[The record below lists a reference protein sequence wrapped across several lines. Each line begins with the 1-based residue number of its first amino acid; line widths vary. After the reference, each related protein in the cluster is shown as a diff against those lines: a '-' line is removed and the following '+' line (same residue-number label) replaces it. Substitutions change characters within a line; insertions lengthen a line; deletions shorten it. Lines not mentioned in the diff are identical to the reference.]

1 MVLEQTAEKGKMHL
15 ADICA
20 ECLMLILQL
29 RSAKE
34 FGDPQFLRDKIL
46 QLLDNIEREARMHDY
61 TMEDIQQVK
70 FALVAFL
77 DESIIASEWSQKDNW
92 LSTPLQLQLYNR
104 FDAGEEFYNR
114 LDAMLDEI
122 QLNTEVLEVYYLC
135 LTLGF
140 KGKYG
145 VTEQEKQRVIVDD
158 IYHELKLSNFNE
170 PDSLSPNGE
179 RKEEIRDVIESEIP
193 VWTIG
198 LSTAAIGLLVYLIF
212 SIFSTNIANS
222 VINQFQM
229 VM

>member
-1 MVLEQTAEKGKMHL
+1 MANDLATTESMHL

-20 ECLMLILQL
+20 DCLMLILQL

-34 FGDPQFLRDKIL
+34 YGDPKTLREKIL
-46 QLLDNIEREARMHDY
+46 QLLDKIERESRQHEY
-61 TMEDIQQVK
+61 SLEDIQRAK

-77 DESIIASEWSQKDNW
+77 DESIIASDWTQKDSW
-92 LSTPLQLQLYNR
+92 LSKPLQLQLYNR
-104 FDAGEEFYNR
+104 FDAGEEFYSK

-158 IYHELKLSNFNE
+158 IYHEFKLSNFNK
-170 PDSLSPNGE
+170 PDVLSPNGN
-179 RKEEIRDVIESEIP
+179 RKEEIREIIQSEIP
-193 VWTIG
+193 YWTIG
-198 LSTAAIGLLVYLIF
+198 VGTAAIGLLIYFIF

>member
-1 MVLEQTAEKGKMHL
+1 
-15 ADICA
+15 
-20 ECLMLILQL
+20 MLTLQL

-34 FGDPQFLRDKIL
+34 YGDPKVLREKIL
-46 QLLDNIEREARMHDY
+46 QLLDKIEREARQHEY
-61 TMEDIQQVK
+61 SLEDIQRVK

-77 DESIIASEWSQKDNW
+77 DESIIASDWSQKDSW
-92 LSTPLQLQLYNR
+92 LSKPLQLQLYDR
-104 FDAGEEFYNR
+104 FDAGEEFYNK

-135 LTLGF
+135 MTLGF

-145 VTEQEKQRVIVDD
+145 VTEQEKQRIIVDD
-158 IYHELKLSNFNE
+158 IYHELKLSNFNK
-170 PDSLSPNGE
+170 PDVLSPNGD
-179 RKEEIRDVIESEIP
+179 RKEEIREIIQSEIP
-193 VWTIG
+193 YWTIG
-198 LSTAAIGLLVYLIF
+198 VGTAVTGLLIYFIF

>member
-1 MVLEQTAEKGKMHL
+1 MADKILNTESMHL

-20 ECLMLILQL
+20 DCLMLTLQL
-29 RSAKE
+29 RAARE
-34 FGDPQFLRDKIL
+34 YGDPKILREKIL
-46 QLLDNIEREARMHDY
+46 QLLDKIEREARQHEY
-61 TMEDIQQVK
+61 SLEDIQRVK

-77 DESIIASEWSQKDNW
+77 DESIIASDWSQKDSW
-92 LSTPLQLQLYNR
+92 LSKPLQLQLYDR
-104 FDAGEEFYNR
+104 FDAGEEFYNK

-158 IYHELKLSNFNE
+158 IYHELKLSNFNK
-170 PDSLSPNGE
+170 PDVLSPNGD
-179 RKEEIRDVIESEIP
+179 RKEEIREIIQSEIP
-193 VWTIG
+193 YWTIG
-198 LSTAAIGLLVYLIF
+198 VGTAVTGLLIYFIF

>member
-1 MVLEQTAEKGKMHL
+1 MLKNDTEQGNLHL

-20 ECLMLILQL
+20 DCLMLILQL
-29 RSAKE
+29 RATKE

-46 QLLDNIEREARMHDY
+46 QLLDNLEREARLNHY
-61 TMEDIQQVK
+61 TMADIQLVK

-77 DESIIASEWSQKDNW
+77 DESIIASEWSHKDQW
-92 LSTPLQLQLYNR
+92 LSNPLQLQLYNR
-104 FDAGEEFYNR
+104 FDAGEEFYNKI
-114 LDAMLDEI
+114 DFMLDQI

-158 IYHELKLSNFNE
+158 IHHELKLSNFQK
-170 PDSLSPNGE
+170 PTGLSPNGP
-179 RKEEIRDVIESEIP
+179 RKEEIREIIQTEIP
-193 VWTIG
+193 YWTIG
-198 LSTAAIGLLVYLIF
+198 VSTVVIGLLIYLVF

-222 VINQFQM
+222 VVNQFQM
-229 VM
+229 IL